1 MVLPS
6 CEARVIVIVPELV
19 TGEPLVTN
27 IDGAEKP
34 TLVTVPVPPPP
45 PPLPPPP
52 RFIPAFL
59 IIIGIYKTSFGIYA
73 FYH

>member
-34 TLVTVPVPPPP
+34 TLVTVPVPP
-45 PPLPPPP
+45 LPPPP